1 MSCLPCKPRTM
12 LLTWIYVEDSFVDTC
27 FLTEEAENDNVDV
40 AVECIERDP
49 YHVTGGPEALRP

>member
-1 MSCLPCKPRTM
+1 M